1 MTRFHVGIWLCRNR
15 EKCHSAY
22 AIFHHVEIP
31 GRNGISS
38 HGSFNRYPHDCQ
50 RPCISWRMTHL
61 RRRRSIGGLQI
72 VKPLEPRATRRSRVC
87 ARCESGQEP
96 SGPIAGTRSP
106 SHRRGSL
113 RRQGPDRMPRRGL
126 INVTR
131 LSQLNSTGFNFVNR
145 EDDLNGTC
153 IKWGCRPLRHGK
165 LRGGV
170 PDAHGT
176 KDQTQ
181 IALGIGALLG
191 EARRHG
197 SSRCRDGTR
206 FPQRA
211 VRA

>member
-87 ARCESGQEP
+87 ARCESGQAP
-96 SGPIAGTRSP
+96 SRPIAGTQSP

-131 LSQLNSTGFNFVNR
+131 LSQLNSTGFNFDYR
-145 EDDLNGTC
+145 GDDLNGTC

-170 PDAHGT
+170 FLMRTARKTRRGSRWGSERCSAKHAGMVVADAGT
-176 KDQTQ
+176 
-181 IALGIGALLG
+181 
-191 EARRHG
+191 ARD
-197 SSRCRDGTR
+197 SRSGQC
-206 FPQRA
+206 A
-211 VRA
+211 